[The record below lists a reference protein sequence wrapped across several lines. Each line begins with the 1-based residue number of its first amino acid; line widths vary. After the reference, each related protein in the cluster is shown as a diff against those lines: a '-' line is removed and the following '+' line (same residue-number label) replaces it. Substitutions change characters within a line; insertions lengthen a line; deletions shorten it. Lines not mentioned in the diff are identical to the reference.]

1 MNLSLKFMQI
11 KFKRVLK
18 YCLINKIA
26 RIDIKFK
33 MSVTSSQIK
42 NLMGLVEKS
51 TESRPNVMDI
61 VDDPSPSKG
70 N

>member
-1 MNLSLKFMQI
+1 
-11 KFKRVLK
+11 
-18 YCLINKIA
+18 
-26 RIDIKFK
+26 